1 MPPSQPPDPF
11 EKWWP
16 RLRDVGAA
24 FFGAYLLLAQSAK
37 ENPSEAFVTVG
48 FALLV
53 VPVASLAQ
61 RYLRGKIDSNGN
73 GGNGKNGAQK

>member
-1 MPPSQPPDPF
+1 MSQPDPF

-16 RLRDVGAA
+16 RVRDVGASL
-24 FFGAYLLLAQSAK
+24 FGAYLLFQQTMTESV
-37 ENPSEAFVTVG
+37 SEVLVAVG

-61 RYLRGKIDSNGN
+61 KYIRGKIEEDEDD
-73 GGNGKNGAQK
+73 GGFTHL

>member
-1 MPPSQPPDPF
+1 VAPQSDPF
-11 EKWWP
+11 DKWWP

-24 FFGAYLLLAQSAK
+24 VFGVYLMQGAASQ
-37 ENPSEAFVTVG
+37 PSPNVAVLTLG

-61 RYLRGKIDSNGN
+61 KYLRGKLEDDEP
-73 GGNGKNGAQK
+73 